1 MNNSERIRAF
11 IVLIPLLQCPSCI
24 WLRNQTFWLLLIER
38 CIQYFH
44 QDHHSNIRVRETS
57 RPVME
62 ILIQPESRGIH
73 YEGYENEYIQCV
85 FEDGDVSGRNERY
98 EFRCRPDLECC
109 GRICCIPQEATV
121 PFWLMIL
128 FIVLALLLL
137 FALLGT
143 IAWLC
148 SKRKPKPKLPRPQKT
163 PVYRHDIRGGVGASG
178 YRSIRQQD
186 GDELQSHRDRLHM
199 ESAYNTP
206 ADNVSIEAQRR
217 GYGNPM
223 YGTREKFVP
232 SPMEEQLLK
241 TPEPHKVEEHCE
253 DEISAPSQP
262 ETVETPPAQP
272 QRAQI
277 AYYRSQTDQVA
288 SYNPVE

>member
-1 MNNSERIRAF
+1 
-11 IVLIPLLQCPSCI
+11 
-24 WLRNQTFWLLLIER
+24 
-38 CIQYFH
+38 
-44 QDHHSNIRVRETS
+44 
-57 RPVME
+57 ME

-223 YGTREKFVP
+223 YGTRGAANDTTYRRDFYDRGSGLYDKAGGADHSEVVVP
-232 SPMEEQLLK
+232 IDSGPLQHSASGNHRRSRWNHSRSGSRSTLEEQL
-241 TPEPHKVEEHCE
+241 TPQMPHGGPPAGSGGDYYRETFEEKFEEKYEVEERT
-253 DEISAPSQP
+253 PSVSDSR
-262 ETVETPPAQP
+262 ELL
-272 QRAQI
+272 
-277 AYYRSQTDQVA
+277 
-288 SYNPVE
+288 